1 MDPRGPPRKST
12 FLNCLSNI
20 ETTREDPY
28 KDIIPKTRTPYPR
41 FQKLSKSLQPSQ
53 AFKNPPKSNST
64 RRPPCGQNLV
74 IPETAESTNIA
85 TQALVFYFSDGTT
98 YGYTDYAYGWNG
110 NCNKLYSPAPG
121 KATVDYVEYLP
132 ESSAVPGVFPKNV
145 DDPDI
150 GRTEDLELR
159 KVIIYRDAH
168 CTEEIV
174 EKVQKE
180 ESEDGKEVSETI
192 EVLEPI
198 ELDVQD
204 KVQENEK
211 GGEGEQDAVHHDS
224 THVFLNDQGLNL
236 DSPASFRLIL
246 GRRTTLPTLV
256 DQAPIEGASEEGSS
270 TNENLANNETQGQP
284 NSPEIAG
291 EETSNAPTEE
301 TLTEEGEIITDSTS
315 SDGILIEEQATEESN
330 TSITTPGQDRDSEE
344 SSSDGSSPNKHSD
357 ENNSM
362 PSINEESRNDDEG
375 QISNE
380 GSPEQPASE
389 DQQSRANEDTGKS
402 STPQK
407 EDEGSAEKKSHEE
420 NEKIDTTDEYFTELE
435 IEEDDDEEEE
445 EEEERG
451 EVEGETEGEEKK
463 AEDED
468 EGKEQRNGSK
478 RPVYNI
484 FKNIETVVEEQHDE
498 EFKEEIHEKPQS
510 EEAQNNER
518 EQIGKHKETESE
530 PPVTPTEN
538 SASTPDETLPPKTEQ
553 LEGVENNQTKE
564 SAPQE
569 PLQEIPTENQESPPP
584 TGEQQS
590 KSPSEES
597 GQETDHETTA
607 DSPHPEVTPP
617 PKEGPPK
624 EEPPVA
630 VVTVTIHVGEES
642 TPEPTSVEESPT
654 TTTENTESPTVEET
668 AVEATPNV
676 PGLTFTPDSEYCDP
690 KQPDSSCYVEC
701 DVEDPYCCHP
711 TDKDFPDCCDPDD
724 EECWRHQFILDKSDE
739 ATPATTESQ
748 PNQATEPPPQAQ
760 ETPAKEPEPTQN
772 ESTLEPEKQE
782 VAPQP
787 AKRDQVPTGPSVGD
801 FSRESSNQDLTF
813 KQLAKSRLLRFL
825 R

>member
-1 MDPRGPPRKST
+1 MWPKCTRFST
-12 FLNCLSNI
+12 TASMLLALVGRLTN
-20 ETTREDPY
+20 T
-28 KDIIPKTRTPYPR
+28 
-41 FQKLSKSLQPSQ
+41 Q
-53 AFKNPPKSNST
+53 
-64 RRPPCGQNLV
+64 LV

-132 ESSAVPGVFPKNV
+132 ESSAVPGFFSKNV

-224 THVFLNDQGLNL
+224 THVFLNDQELNL

-270 TNENLANNETQGQP
+270 TNENLANNETQGQL

-301 TLTEEGEIITDSTS
+301 TLTEDGEIITDSAS

-344 SSSDGSSPNKHSD
+344 TSSDGSSPNKHSD

-407 EDEGSAEKKSHEE
+407 EDE
-420 NEKIDTTDEYFTELE
+420 
-435 IEEDDDEEEE
+435 
-445 EEEERG
+445 
-451 EVEGETEGEEKK
+451 
-463 AEDED
+463 
-468 EGKEQRNGSK
+468 
-478 RPVYNI
+478 
-484 FKNIETVVEEQHDE
+484 ETVVEEQHDE

-518 EQIGKHKETESE
+518 EQIEKHKETESE

-564 SAPQE
+564 AAPQE

-597 GQETDHETTA
+597 EQETDHETTA

-617 PKEGPPK
+617 PKEGPPKEEPPK

-654 TTTENTESPTVEET
+654 ATTENTESPTVEET

-724 EECWRHQFILDKSDE
+724 EECWRHQFILDKPDE

-748 PNQATEPPPQAQ
+748 PNQTTEPPPQAQ

-772 ESTLEPEKQE
+772 VSTPEPEKQE

-787 AKRDQVPTGPSVGD
+787 AKRDQIPTGPSVGD

>member
-1 MDPRGPPRKST
+1 MWPKCTRFST
-12 FLNCLSNI
+12 TASMLLALVARLTN
-20 ETTREDPY
+20 T
-28 KDIIPKTRTPYPR
+28 
-41 FQKLSKSLQPSQ
+41 Q
-53 AFKNPPKSNST
+53 
-64 RRPPCGQNLV
+64 LV

-132 ESSAVPGVFPKNV
+132 ESSAVPGVFSKNV

-224 THVFLNDQGLNL
+224 THVFLNGQGLNL

-270 TNENLANNETQGQP
+270 TNENLANNETQGQL

-344 SSSDGSSPNKHSD
+344 TSSDGSSPNKHSD

-407 EDEGSAEKKSHEE
+407 EDE
-420 NEKIDTTDEYFTELE
+420 
-435 IEEDDDEEEE
+435 
-445 EEEERG
+445 
-451 EVEGETEGEEKK
+451 
-463 AEDED
+463 
-468 EGKEQRNGSK
+468 
-478 RPVYNI
+478 
-484 FKNIETVVEEQHDE
+484 ETVVEEQHDE

-518 EQIGKHKETESE
+518 EHIEKHKETESE

-564 SAPQE
+564 AAPQE

-654 TTTENTESPTVEET
+654 ATTENTESPTVEET

-724 EECWRHQFILDKSDE
+724 EECWRHQFILDKPDE
-739 ATPATTESQ
+739 ATPATTENQ
-748 PNQATEPPPQAQ
+748 PNQTTEPPPQAQ
-760 ETPAKEPEPTQN
+760 ETPAKEPGPTQN
-772 ESTLEPEKQE
+772 VSTPEPEKQE

-787 AKRDQVPTGPSVGD
+787 AKRDQIPTGPSVGD

>member
-1 MDPRGPPRKST
+1 MWPKCTRFST
-12 FLNCLSNI
+12 TASILLVLVAQLTN
-20 ETTREDPY
+20 T
-28 KDIIPKTRTPYPR
+28 
-41 FQKLSKSLQPSQ
+41 Q
-53 AFKNPPKSNST
+53 
-64 RRPPCGQNLV
+64 LV

-132 ESSAVPGVFPKNV
+132 ESSAVPGVFSRNV

-204 KVQENEK
+204 KIQENGK
-211 GGEGEQDAVHHDS
+211 GSEGEQDAVHSDS

-246 GRRTTLPTLV
+246 GRKTTLPTLI
-256 DQAPIEGASEEGSS
+256 DQIPIEGASEEGSS
-270 TNENLANNETQGQP
+270 INENLANNETQEQP
-284 NSPEIAG
+284 NPPEIAG

-301 TLTEEGEIITDSTS
+301 ILTEEEGEIITDSTS

-344 SSSDGSSPNKHSD
+344 TSSDGSSPNKHSD
-357 ENNSM
+357 ENNYM
-362 PSINEESRNDDEG
+362 PSINEESRNDDKG
-375 QISNE
+375 QIFNE

-407 EDEGSAEKKSHEE
+407 
-420 NEKIDTTDEYFTELE
+420 
-435 IEEDDDEEEE
+435 DDE
-445 EEEERG
+445 
-451 EVEGETEGEEKK
+451 
-463 AEDED
+463 
-468 EGKEQRNGSK
+468 
-478 RPVYNI
+478 
-484 FKNIETVVEEQHDE
+484 ETVVEEQHDE
-498 EFKEEIHEKPQS
+498 EFKEEIHEKPQP
-510 EEAQNNER
+510 EEVQNNET
-518 EQIGKHKETESE
+518 EQIEKHKETESE
-530 PPVTPTEN
+530 PSVTPTEN
-538 SASTPDETLPPKTEQ
+538 SASMPSETVPSETEQ

-584 TGEQQS
+584 TEEQQS
-590 KSPSEES
+590 KSPFEESEEI
-597 GQETDHETTA
+597 TA

-617 PKEGPPK
+617 PKEGPS
-624 EEPPVA
+624 VA
-630 VVTVTIHVGEES
+630 VVTVTVHVGEEN

-654 TTTENTESPTVEET
+654 ATTENTESPTVEET
-668 AVEATPNV
+668 AVETTPNV

-724 EECWRHQFILDKSDE
+724 EECWRHQFILDKPDE

-748 PNQATEPPPQAQ
+748 PNQTTEAPPQAQ
-760 ETPAKEPEPTQN
+760 ETPAKEPEPTLN
-772 ESTLEPEKQE
+772 ESAPEPEKQE

-787 AKRDQVPTGPSVGD
+787 AKRDQIPTGPSVGH
-801 FSRESSNQDLTF
+801 FSREISNQDLTF

>member
-1 MDPRGPPRKST
+1 MWSERTHFATTASM
-12 FLNCLSNI
+12 LLAL
-20 ETTREDPY
+20 TTRL
-28 KDIIPKTRTPYPR
+28 TNT
-41 FQKLSKSLQPSQ
+41 Q
-53 AFKNPPKSNST
+53 
-64 RRPPCGQNLV
+64 LV
-74 IPETAESTNIA
+74 IPETAESTKIA

-132 ESSAVPGVFPKNV
+132 ESSAVPGVFSKNV

-159 KVIIYRDAH
+159 KVIIYRDPH
-168 CTEEIV
+168 CTEEVV

-180 ESEDGKEVSETI
+180 ENEDGKEVSESI

-204 KVQENEK
+204 KIQENEK
-211 GGEGEQDAVHHDS
+211 ASEGEQDDVHHDS

-236 DSPASFRLIL
+236 DAPASFKLIL
-246 GRRTTLPTLV
+246 GRKMKLPTLI
-256 DQAPIEGASEEGSS
+256 DQIPIEGASEEGSS
-270 TNENLANNETQGQP
+270 INENLVNNETQGQP
-284 NSPEIAG
+284 NSPEIAS

-301 TLTEEGEIITDSTS
+301 TLTEEEGEIITGSTS
-315 SDGILIEEQATEESN
+315 SDGILIEAQATEESN
-330 TSITTPGQDRDSEE
+330 TSINTPDQDRDSKDT
-344 SSSDGSSPNKHSD
+344 SSDGSSSNNHSD

-362 PSINEESRNDDEG
+362 SGINEESHNDDEG
-375 QISNE
+375 QIS
-380 GSPEQPASE
+380 GGGGPEQPASE
-389 DQQSRANEDTGKS
+389 DQQPRGNEDTGKS
-402 STPQK
+402 STREK
-407 EDEGSAEKKSHEE
+407 EDEASAEKKSHEE
-420 NEKIDTTDEYFTELE
+420 IEKINSTDEYFTELE
-435 IEEDDDEEEE
+435 IEDDDDEEEE
-445 EEEERG
+445 EEERG
-451 EVEGETEGEEKK
+451 EGETEGEEKK

-468 EGKEQRNGSK
+468 EEKEQRNSSK

-518 EQIGKHKETESE
+518 EQIEKHKE
-530 PPVTPTEN
+530 TEN
-538 SASTPDETLPPKTEQ
+538 SASTPSQTEQ
-553 LEGVENNQTKE
+553 PEGVENNQTKE
-564 SAPQE
+564 SASQE
-569 PLQEIPTENQESPPP
+569 PLQEIPTENQESPPS
-584 TGEQQS
+584 TEEQQS
-590 KSPSEES
+590 KSPFEES
-597 GQETDHETTA
+597 GHEETDHETTA

-617 PKEGPPK
+617 PKE
-624 EEPPVA
+624 EPSVA
-630 VVTVTIHVGEES
+630 VVTVTVHVGEES

-654 TTTENTESPTVEET
+654 TTTENTVSPTVEET
-668 AVEATPNV
+668 AVETTPNV

-724 EECWRHQFILDKSDE
+724 EECWRHQFILDKPDE
-739 ATPATTESQ
+739 VTPATTESQ
-748 PNQATEPPPQAQ
+748 PNQTTEPPPQAQ
-760 ETPAKEPEPTQN
+760 ETPAKEPEGTPD
-772 ESTLEPEKQE
+772 ESTPEPEKQE

-787 AKRDQVPTGPSVGD
+787 AKRDQIPTGPSAED
-801 FSRESSNQDLTF
+801 FGREDSNSSLTF

>member
-1 MDPRGPPRKST
+1 MWPKCTRFST
-12 FLNCLSNI
+12 TASMLLVLVARLTN
-20 ETTREDPY
+20 T
-28 KDIIPKTRTPYPR
+28 
-41 FQKLSKSLQPSQ
+41 Q
-53 AFKNPPKSNST
+53 
-64 RRPPCGQNLV
+64 LV

-132 ESSAVPGVFPKNV
+132 ESSAVPGVFSKNV

-174 EKVQKE
+174 EKFQKE

-198 ELDVQD
+198 ELDVQN
-204 KVQENEK
+204 KIQENEK
-211 GGEGEQDAVHHDS
+211 GGEGEQDAVHYDS
-224 THVFLNDQGLNL
+224 THVFLNDQELNL

-246 GRRTTLPTLV
+246 GRKTTLPTLI
-256 DQAPIEGASEEGSS
+256 DQIPIEGASEEGSS
-270 TNENLANNETQGQP
+270 INENLANNETQEQP

-301 TLTEEGEIITDSTS
+301 ILTEEEEEIITDSTS
-315 SDGILIEEQATEESN
+315 SDGILIEEQATEEPN
-330 TSITTPGQDRDSEE
+330 PSITTPGQDRDSEE
-344 SSSDGSSPNKHSD
+344 TSSDGSSPNKHSD

-375 QISNE
+375 QIFNE

-420 NEKIDTTDEYFTELE
+420 NEKINTTDEYFTELE
-435 IEEDDDEEEE
+435 IEEDDDEEEKEE

-451 EVEGETEGEEKK
+451 EGETE
-463 AEDED
+463 
-468 EGKEQRNGSK
+468 
-478 RPVYNI
+478 
-484 FKNIETVVEEQHDE
+484 ETVVEEQHDE
-498 EFKEEIHEKPQS
+498 EFKEEIHEKPQP
-510 EEAQNNER
+510 EEVQNNEI
-518 EQIGKHKETESE
+518 EQIETHKETESE

-538 SASTPDETLPPKTEQ
+538 SASMPSETVPSETEQ

-584 TGEQQS
+584 TEEQQS
-590 KSPSEES
+590 KSPFEES
-597 GQETDHETTA
+597 EHEETDHEITA

-617 PKEGPPK
+617 PKEGPP
-624 EEPPVA
+624 VA
-630 VVTVTIHVGEES
+630 VVTVTVHVGEEN

-654 TTTENTESPTVEET
+654 ATTENTESPTVEET
-668 AVEATPNV
+668 AVETTPNV

-724 EECWRHQFILDKSDE
+724 EECWRHQFILDKPDE

-748 PNQATEPPPQAQ
+748 PNQTTEPPPQAQ
-760 ETPAKEPEPTQN
+760 ETPAKEPEPTLN
-772 ESTLEPEKQE
+772 ESAPEPEKQE
-782 VAPQP
+782 VSPQP
-787 AKRDQVPTGPSVGD
+787 AKRDQIPTGPSVGD
-801 FSRESSNQDLTF
+801 FSREISNQDSTF